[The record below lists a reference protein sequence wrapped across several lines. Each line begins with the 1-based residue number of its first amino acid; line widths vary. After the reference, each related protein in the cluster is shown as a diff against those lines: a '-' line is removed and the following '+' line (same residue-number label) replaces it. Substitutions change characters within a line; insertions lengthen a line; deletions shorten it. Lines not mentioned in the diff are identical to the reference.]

1 VSCQKRAAL
10 PQNQDF
16 LKRKEKK
23 LVQNNLIFNLKKGT
37 RTRIK
42 KVATTAVQLQRR
54 DLLGGAVS
62 LKFLTHVERVEFSR
76 FLKNELVYPLRNFPS
91 EFKELTIYGFSFS
104 RFRRIFRSLKT
115 LYKRY
120 NKIIIKT
127 RYTKLAVSGVKASER
142 NAE

>member
-91 EFKELTIYGFSFS
+91 EFNPSGTFPPLDVHGTSVHPSHIYIQIENF
-104 RFRRIFRSLKT
+104 
-115 LYKRY
+115 
-120 NKIIIKT
+120 
-127 RYTKLAVSGVKASER
+127 
-142 NAE
+142 